1 MADVIVERPVERRE
15 IVTSDSG
22 AGWAVAAI
30 VIVVLAVAAFVWARY
45 YTPAAAPQNPGANI
59 NVTVP
64 SGGTPGGTNSG
75 GTGGTSY

>member
-1 MADVIVERPVERRE
+1 MADVIVERPSRE

-22 AGWAVAAI
+22 AGWAVAVI
-30 VIVVLAVAAFVWARY
+30 VIIAIAVAAFVWARY
-45 YTPAAAPQNPGANI
+45 RTPAAVPQNSGASI

-64 SGGTPGGTNSG
+64 DNGTPGGTNTG